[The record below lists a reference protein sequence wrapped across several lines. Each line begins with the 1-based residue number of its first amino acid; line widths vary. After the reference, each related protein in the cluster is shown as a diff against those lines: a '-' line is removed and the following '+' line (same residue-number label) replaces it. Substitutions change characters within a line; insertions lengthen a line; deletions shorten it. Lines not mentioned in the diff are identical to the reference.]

1 MKINEITGLKL
12 DDYYWRMVFG
22 PSKFRTNF
30 FELRSSGF
38 RGLPSPVFFLSTGRC
53 GTNWFTMLLSRD
65 KSVKAFH
72 EPRPNFG
79 VQGRVAYEIYSA
91 RDFQVSP
98 HEEQLLQ
105 EIFLTGREQHLR
117 YSYKTQRRLV
127 ETNNQVTFLAPAIYQ
142 LLPEAKFVH
151 LNRHP
156 GEFVRSALR
165 RKFYN
170 NTDDIKR
177 IVPLAN
183 DPHYKS
189 WDGFSVLEKN
199 SWLWMATN
207 HFIEQFKSSIPTTN
221 WYYFDFNKLET
232 DSILD
237 LCTFLDVS
245 IEEKSIRKMLSKPV
259 NVQKTGSLD
268 GYDDWTIEDKD
279 RLRKICGEMAIKY
292 NYQL

>member
-12 DDYYWRMVFG
+12 DDYYWRLVFG
-22 PSKFRTNF
+22 PSKLRTNF
-30 FELRSSGF
+30 FELRSSDF
-38 RGLPSPVFFLSTGRC
+38 KGLPHPVFFLSTGRC

-79 VQGRVAYEIYSA
+79 VQGRVAYELYSGK
-91 RDFQVSP
+91 DFKVSP
-98 HEEQLLQ
+98 NEELLLQ

-117 YSYKTQRRLV
+117 YSFKTQRRFV
-127 ETNNQVTFLAPAIYQ
+127 ETNNQVTFLAPAIFQ
-142 LLPEAKFVH
+142 LFPEAKFVH

-183 DPHYKS
+183 DPYHKS
-189 WDGFSVLEKN
+189 WDVLSTLEKN

-207 HFIEQFKSSIPTTN
+207 RFIERFKTTLPAAN
-221 WYYFDFNKLET
+221 WHYFDFNTLNTGNILKL
-232 DSILD
+232 
-237 LCTFLDVS
+237 CKFLDVS
-245 IEEKSIRKMLSKPV
+245 IDEKSIGKMLRKRV
-259 NVQKTGSLD
+259 NVQKTGSLG
-268 GYDDWTIEDKD
+268 GYDDWTMEDKD
-279 RLRKICGEMAIKY
+279 RLRKVCGEMAAKY